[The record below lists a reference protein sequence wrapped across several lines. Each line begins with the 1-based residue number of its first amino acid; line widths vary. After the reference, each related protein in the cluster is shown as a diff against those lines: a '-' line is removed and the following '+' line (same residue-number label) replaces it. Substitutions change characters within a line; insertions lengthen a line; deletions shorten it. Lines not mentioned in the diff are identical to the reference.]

1 MYLNG
6 PKPIGASSMPLE
18 SWTKEDTPFY
28 TIFSSSPFPL
38 VSFNNSSLSL
48 ENFNMDEKKHNVL
61 ISFMFI
67 VIVI

>member
-6 PKPIGASSMPLE
+6 PKLIGASSMPLE
-18 SWTKEDTPFY
+18 SWTKEDTSFY

-61 ISFMFI
+61 ISLMFI
-67 VIVI
+67 VIVT